1 MYSMS
6 GPEMIAQLKVKGALR
21 DAERLYRVS
30 VALRERKAARRA
42 LFTVNL
48 ARFWRRR
55 GVARLTGRLAESDPR
70 C

>member
-6 GPEMIAQLKVKGALR
+6 GSEMITQLKVKDALR
-21 DAERLYRVS
+21 DAERLHRVS

-48 ARFWRRR
+48 ARFWRRPA
-55 GVARLTGRLAESDPR
+55 VARLTGRLAESDPR